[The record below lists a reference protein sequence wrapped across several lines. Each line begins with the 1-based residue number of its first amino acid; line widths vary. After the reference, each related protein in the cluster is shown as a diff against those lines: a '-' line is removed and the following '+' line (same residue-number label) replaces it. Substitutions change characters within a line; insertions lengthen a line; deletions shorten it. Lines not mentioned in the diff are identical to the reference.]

1 MALEHR
7 WSQRLEIR
15 WKGSVY
21 HRQAGLAA
29 VNLVNIGM
37 DGAFI
42 AGRNLILARNDC
54 VELGFVAANSDK
66 LTIHHLQAYVIHA
79 TGNGYGLM
87 FKDFR
92 FSPQQPI
99 AGVPNAA

>member
-7 WSQRLEIR
+7 WSRRLEIH
-15 WKGSVY
+15 WQGSVF
-21 HRQAGLAA
+21 HRHAGL
-29 VNLVNIGM
+29 VTVKLVNIGM
-37 DGAFI
+37 NGTFI
-42 AGRNLILARNDC
+42 AARHLKLPRNDC
-54 VELGFVAANSDK
+54 VELGFIAIQPDK

-79 TGNGYGLM
+79 TDNGYGLM